1 MAKRRTGREHD
12 TAENNAIFLKGLMSM
27 WNREELKRPPSLALI
42 EQSDREN
49 NTNQGLEARAAFFQ
63 IALAVISADGVPNAA
78 AKAELTKFAHTL
90 GNAT

>member
-1 MAKRRTGREHD
+1 
-12 TAENNAIFLKGLMSM
+12 M

-78 AKAELTKFAHTL
+78 AKAELMKFAHTL